1 MTKYRNHLISLALA
15 VLAMAVLAGCG
26 SSDDNKAKIALVAYS
41 TPQEAYKQLIPAFQ
55 ATAAGEGVKF
65 SQSYGASGEQSRA
78 VENGLPADVVA
89 FSYTPDVNRLVDAGL
104 VAPNW
109 NSGPTDGFVTNSVVV
124 FAVRKGNPK
133 GVKTWAD
140 LTKPGVDIVT
150 ANPVV
155 SGGARWNL
163 VAAYGQAR
171 ESGAS
176 DQEALAYVK
185 QLLGNVSVQDKS
197 GRESLQ
203 TFASGK
209 GDVLLTYENEAKTAQ
224 AAGKDIDYVIPPTTL
239 LIQNPIAVLSKSQNK
254 ASAEAFVDFLLSDAG
269 QELFAQHGYRSIN
282 PKLVDEKTYPT
293 PEKLITISELGGWKA
308 LNKRFF
314 DEEAGLITKINEE
327 LGVSGK

>member
-1 MTKYRNHLISLALA
+1 MTKYRDHLIFLALA
-15 VLAMAVLAGCG
+15 VLAMAALAGCG
-26 SSDDNKAKIALVAYS
+26 GGNGNRAKVALVAYS
-41 TPQEAYKQLIPAFQ
+41 TPQEAYKQLIPTFQ
-55 ATAAGEGVKF
+55 ATATGEGVKF

-104 VAPNW
+104 VAPDW

-124 FAVRKGNPK
+124 FAVRNGNPK
-133 GVKTWAD
+133 GIKTWAD

-171 ESGAS
+171 QSGAS
-176 DQEALAYVK
+176 DQEALAYIK

-209 GDVLLTYENEAKTAQ
+209 GDVLLTYENEARTAQ
-224 AAGKDIDYVIPPTTL
+224 AVGKDIDYVIPPTTL

-293 PEKLITISELGGWKA
+293 PEKLITISELGAWKA